1 MALSAFFVLAIE
13 EGGNVEASAIVRI
26 IFQIMKE
33 MRRSRR

>member
-26 IFQIMKE
+26 IILLFSK
-33 MRRSRR
+33 